1 MARLRS
7 KLVHVRVIFLTS
19 IRNGTSRFTPFLT
32 GHPITVLISIV
43 NHHRDQ
49 NFSRYDYFFFLETRK
64 SSIHRADAR
73 KSRENKIRNRKKNRL
88 PYMYTRTR
96 TYWWTLREECV
107 RIYTT
112 IITRWELSHASHGLS
127 VRREWKGVF
136 QFETRFLLD
145 FPPFFPPSPSTY
157 DWQEIVI
164 TVGSMPTGRTWI
176 SRVSFW
182 SSSRDPASKHFFW
195 PVIRRDMN
203 RPRGES
209 IAPGKR
215 YLLCFFHCSLSL
227 VFLFFR
233 LADRRLIFIIL

>member
-1 MARLRS
+1 M
-7 KLVHVRVIFLTS
+7 I
-19 IRNGTSRFTPFLT
+19 I
-32 GHPITVLISIV
+32 
-43 NHHRDQ
+43 
-49 NFSRYDYFFFLETRK
+49 FFFLETRK

-73 KSRENKIRNRKKNRL
+73 KRRENKIRNRKKNRL

-215 YLLCFFHCSLSL
+215 YLLCFFHCSLSR
-227 VFLFFR
+227 VSFFLDWRKGVWF
-233 LADRRLIFIIL
+233 L